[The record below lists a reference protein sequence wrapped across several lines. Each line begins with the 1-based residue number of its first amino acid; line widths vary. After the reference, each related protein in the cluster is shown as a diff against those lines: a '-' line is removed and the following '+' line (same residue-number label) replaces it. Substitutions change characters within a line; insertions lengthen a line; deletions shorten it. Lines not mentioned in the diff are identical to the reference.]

1 MRLKQ
6 IEIQWLKYSFILCFL
21 ICILSCRQSPSGLNI
36 SSLEIK
42 QDFDSILRWDS
53 LAVLLMNTNTIQAYD
68 YATKAVS
75 LAHRINSDEYLIKS
89 QNVKGLVLL
98 IALNDSASFY
108 LNSALA
114 LSEITSF
121 KNERAN
127 IFYNIAQQHIDVNDF
142 KNAIILLDSSIQSGF
157 HYGQA
162 VAVSSSLNA
171 LATIYQATGDSI
183 VAKTIYDSAFMIA
196 KKHNLP
202 REMGVALG
210 NLAQFKN
217 TAKESRDMLK
227 KAIQLMESVKGT
239 EVERANLLVNLGL
252 RQEIPDSAMFYY
264 NMVIE
269 MGKNCRIPIA
279 MIGAYNNMAYFY
291 LEKYDLKT
299 ATKCIVENAI
309 PMATKNNS
317 YDWFPIL
324 YDTYADILIEKNAF
338 IEVVVWLRKATLA
351 RTVSDNMIAKKQV
364 RLLNAMLDLKNKNLI
379 IVEKE
384 QQIALRNARINR
396 LKFWLALAGV
406 LSLIL
411 AFGYLWV
418 RQRARNKIQNLKL
431 ESAQLIIEAEEHE
444 KEKNGMEL
452 HDAIGTLCLKVN
464 NTIEKQESIDTELRY
479 ALSLHIAN
487 FSDEVRSIS
496 HRMSRKILERHDIG
510 PLLTNL
516 CQETVRYSRLNLKF
530 DVGTTVSQVP
540 LNVTMHIYRIVQEM
554 LNNARKYAQEANI
567 NLSVRFFET
576 SVEIEYNDDGVGFT
590 YQEKEKQGMGLVN
603 IFARVNLFNGT
614 VVLDTIP
621 GHGVYWKIIA
631 PF

>member
-1 MRLKQ
+1 MSLKL

-21 ICILSCRQSPSGLNI
+21 ICISSCKKSPSELKI
-36 SSLEIK
+36 SSLVNK
-42 QDFDSILRWDS
+42 QYIDSIMRWDS
-53 LAVLLMNTNTIQAYD
+53 LAVVLMNTDSIQACD

-114 LSEITSF
+114 LSDITSF
-121 KNERAN
+121 KNERGN

-142 KNAIILLDSSIQSGF
+142 KNAIIFLDSSIQSGIRN
-157 HYGQA
+157 GQPA
-162 VAVSSSLNA
+162 AVSSSLNA
-171 LATIYQATGDSI
+171 LATIYQATEDLI
-183 VAKTIYDSAFMIA
+183 MAKTIYDSAFIIA
-196 KKHNLP
+196 KENNLP

-217 TAKESRDMLK
+217 TTKESADMLK
-227 KAIQLMESVKGT
+227 KAIQLMDSVKGT

-291 LEKYDLKT
+291 LEKHDLKT
-299 ATKCIVENAI
+299 AAKCIVEKAI

-324 YDTYADILIEKNAF
+324 YDTYADILIEKKAF
-338 IEVVVWLRKATLA
+338 TEVVVWLRKATLA

-384 QQIALRNARINR
+384 QQIALRNERINR
-396 LKFWLALAGV
+396 LKFWLAFAGV
-406 LSLIL
+406 LIL
-411 AFGYLWV
+411 LFAFSYLWV
-418 RQRARNKIQNLKL
+418 RQRARNKMQHLKL
-431 ESAQLIIEAEEHE
+431 ESAQLILDAEEHE
-444 KEKNGMEL
+444 REKNGMEL
-452 HDAIGTLCLKVN
+452 HDALGTLCLKVN
-464 NTIEKQESIDTELRY
+464 DTIEKQQSDEMELKY
-479 ALSLHIAN
+479 ALSLHIAD

-516 CQETVRYSRLNLKF
+516 CQETIRYSRLNLKF
-530 DVGTTVSQVP
+530 EVGTTVSQVP

-567 NLSVRFFET
+567 NLSVRFFEK